1 MGLSAGP
8 TCVTLGFRDRLS
20 AALDLLFPPR
30 CVGCGEFE
38 TLLCSACE
46 STLKALDGEGCARCG
61 RPGMVSTSDGWCRDC
76 VDRDLRFSSARSAFE
91 YTGVAQELVAALK
104 YGGQRQVAKIMAKA
118 AAEAFMD
125 LCGRV
130 CPIAVTWV
138 PSHSSV
144 VRDRGYNQAE
154 LLARELTVR
163 VRVLS
168 PVELVRKTRKTAH
181 QQALGREERA
191 RNLAGAFSTTAVHA
205 ELHSAGSVVLVDD
218 VYTTGATASAVADA
232 IRRGNRQEVYV
243 FTFARALG
251 EVPCFA
257 D

>member
-1 MGLSAGP
+1 MGLIAAADRS
-8 TCVTLGFRDRLS
+8 VLRLGDWLHS
-20 AALDLLFPPR
+20 LLDLVFPPR

-38 TLLCSACE
+38 TLLCRSCG
-46 STLKALDGEGCARCG
+46 STLKALGTGGCARCG

-104 YGGQRQVAKIMAKA
+104 YGGQRQVAGVMAEQA
-118 AAEAFMD
+118 AVAFAEFCTHVRPA
-125 LCGRV
+125 V
-130 CPIAVTWV
+130 VTWV

-144 VRDRGYNQAE
+144 LRERGYNQAE
-154 LLARELTVR
+154 LLARELSRR
-163 VRVLS
+163 VVFAP
-168 PVELVRKTRKTAH
+168 PVALAHKTRKTAH

-191 RNLAGAFSTTAVHA
+191 RNLEGAFSSIALPPDSRPT
-205 ELHSAGSVVLVDD
+205 GPVVLVDD
-218 VYTTGATASAVADA
+218 VYTTGATASAVADVV
-232 IRRGNRQEVYV
+232 RRGTGQAVHV

-251 EVPCFA
+251 EVPCFT